1 MYKTRYVIV
10 EMHIRTR
17 RKSTSVSQKI
27 RSDVY
32 VHVAAWKEGF
42 HSFSE

>member
-10 EMHIRTR
+10 ETHIRTW
-17 RKSTSVSQKI
+17 RKSMSVLQKI

-32 VHVAAWKEGF
+32 VHVAAWKEEF
-42 HSFSE
+42 HSFPE